1 MYRILLVDDEAN
13 ERSGVRFLIER
24 YGFPLSVTE
33 AANGKQA
40 LETIEKHPI
49 DILLTDVKMP
59 YMDGLELAQH
69 VNEAYPHIRIIIFSA
84 YGEFEYAKKAMEAN
98 AVNYLLKPID
108 VNEFHRVVS
117 GVIAGLDEQHALLSK
132 QQNQLL
138 TDRKLFLSGLL
149 AGRVPTDA
157 TAADRLKA
165 FSMDIVNK
173 HMALLQIETQ
183 GSYFAQHEAP
193 FLTLLTTYAPCETEY
208 VNSYPN
214 AASLLLYQR
223 ARLDCDTLRTFAE
236 KLAGDMM
243 RLHGETVSILIGDDV
258 KALSDL
264 PFEAGRMASLRTRMF
279 GWEAPVI
286 FASDLAEPEQNSCED
301 IERQREVVEQA
312 IEARDAAMI
321 ERETQRLL
329 DVMMAHKTLSNAYIH
344 HVFCDLIG
352 KLYTGYGFYD
362 SLAVQRQIAKLT
374 LCRGRRAVLALF
386 SEILAEISTRQRED
400 VADVGYAVARVTR
413 MIKNEY
419 AYDLSLDYLAER
431 VGLAPAYLSFVFKRE
446 TGENLIKFITDYRME
461 KAKELL
467 DGGQQK
473 VVQVARMC
481 GYENPSYFNRLFKNA
496 FGVTPKQYREKG
508 DA

>member
-1 MYRILLVDDEAN
+1 MYRILLVDDEAS

-40 LETIEKHPI
+40 LETIEKHPV

-59 YMDGLELAQH
+59 YMDGLELARR
-69 VNEAYPHIRIIIFSA
+69 VNEAFPQIRIIVFSA

-98 AVNYLLKPID
+98 AVNYLLKPIH
-108 VNEFHRVVS
+108 VNEFHRVIT

-132 QQNQLL
+132 RQERLM
-138 TDRKLFLSGLL
+138 TDKKLFLSGML
-149 AGRVPTDA
+149 AGRVPADEAA
-157 TAADRLKA
+157 TERLKVFGIDLA
-165 FSMDIVNK
+165 GK

-183 GSYFAQHEAP
+183 GSYFAEHETP
-193 FLTLLTTYAPCETEY
+193 FLTLLSAYAPCETEY

-223 ARLDCDTLRTFAE
+223 TRLDRDTLRAFAE

-243 RLHGETVSILIGDDV
+243 RLHGETVSILMGDDI

-264 PFEAGRMASLRTRMF
+264 PSEAGRMATLRTRMF
-279 GWEAPVI
+279 GWESPVI
-286 FASDLAEPEQNSCED
+286 FASDLAEPEQSSCED
-301 IERQREVVEQA
+301 IERQRMTVEQA
-312 IEARDAAMI
+312 IEAKDTALI

-362 SLAVQRQIAKLT
+362 SLTVQRQIAKLT
-374 LCRGRRAVLALF
+374 LCRGRRAVLMLF
-386 SEILAEISTRQRED
+386 SEILGEIAARRRED
-400 VADVGYAVARVTR
+400 AADVGYAVTRVTR

-419 AYDLSLDYLAER
+419 ADDLSLDYLAER

-461 KAKELL
+461 RAKELL
-467 DGGQQK
+467 DGG
-473 VVQVARMC
+473 
-481 GYENPSYFNRLFKNA
+481 
-496 FGVTPKQYREKG
+496 
-508 DA
+508 